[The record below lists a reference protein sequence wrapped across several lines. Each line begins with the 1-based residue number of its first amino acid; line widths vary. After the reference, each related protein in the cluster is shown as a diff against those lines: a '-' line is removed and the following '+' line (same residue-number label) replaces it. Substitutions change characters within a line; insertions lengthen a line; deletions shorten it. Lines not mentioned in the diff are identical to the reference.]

1 MATCKLFLLLN
12 VVLYSNANELFN
24 GIYFSKIAILLLQ
37 LLFYLY
43 IYSLKKKKE
52 SGNLK

>member
-12 VVLYSNANELFN
+12 VVLYSNANELFKR
-24 GIYFSKIAILLLQ
+24 IYFSKITILLSQ

-43 IYSLKKKKE
+43 RYSLKKRIT
-52 SGNLK
+52 GNLK